1 MNEEHILSDFEAE
14 LDPANRNLRFVNF
27 LVDRAVA
34 YFLMKGVNIVWQ
46 DFQTKYLLDN
56 TDYNTRVIL
65 STLLGLVLYGIV
77 MGLTEALFR
86 GKTIGKLF
94 TGTRVVNPDGTII
107 SIKKAILRGLI
118 RIIPFEPFSAFVGP
132 WPHPW
137 HDKWT
142 NTYVV
147 KEKTSIL
154 PGY

>member
-27 LVDRAVA
+27 LLDRFAFYLFLKGFYFMRLNYMPEFVYQTDRTTA
-34 YFLMKGVNIVWQ
+34 YIINLLIGLFLYAL
-46 DFQTKYLLDN
+46 F
-56 TDYNTRVIL
+56 
-65 STLLGLVLYGIV
+65 
-77 MGLTEALFR
+77 MGLTEALFK
-86 GKTIGKLF
+86 GKTLGKLV
-94 TGTRVVNPDGTII
+94 TRTRVVNPDGTSI
-107 SIKKAILRGLI
+107 SIRTAVIRGLI
-118 RIIPFEPFSAFVGP
+118 RIVPFEPFSAFIGP

-154 PGY
+154 PGS

>member
-27 LVDRAVA
+27 LLDRFAFYLFLKGF
-34 YFLMKGVNIVWQ
+34 YFMRLNYMPSFVYRTDRITANIINV
-46 DFQTKYLLDN
+46 L
-56 TDYNTRVIL
+56 I
-65 STLLGLVLYGIV
+65 GLIFYAIF

-86 GKTIGKLF
+86 GKTLGKLI
-94 TGTRVVNPDGTII
+94 TGTRVVNPDGTSI
-107 SIKKAILRGLI
+107 STRTAVVRGLI
-118 RIIPFEPFSAFVGP
+118 RIVPFEPFSAFGGP

-154 PGY
+154 PGQ